1 MGQRFAGPTVVSAYL
16 QPLTNTMNELPETPY
31 VSDLPALDA
40 TLSLL
45 LEPSPIL
52 HSRLAP
58 SLYARLALAPPPT
71 YNALIDLCAANIGKW
86 SDMEKEAFL
95 RGHPLIGEVKG
106 LSKMSGK
113 EQGGAVRTPEVVLK
127 R

>member
-1 MGQRFAGPTVVSAYL
+1 MA
-16 QPLTNTMNELPETPY
+16 ELPETPY

-40 TLSLL
+40 ALSLL

-58 SLYARLALAPPPT
+58 SLYARLAMSPPPS
-71 YNALIDLCAANIGKW
+71 YHALVDACAANVGRW
-86 SDMEKEAFL
+86 SDLDKEAFL

-106 LSKMSGK
+106 LSKMSGR

-127 R
+127 RWGRSARGTEQHPS